1 MCKELAEPLAQ
12 NTVPDGHRAGDHFRL
27 VEEVLVEHVVDSRGH
42 LLVQWFIKAELA
54 PVNLAL
60 LQPLVVVIIQILDVK
75 PNIVEGGV
83 SVLVVWGEETVV
95 GLEAEALLFEL
106 GGGLVFE

>member
-1 MCKELAEPLAQ
+1 MGKELTEPLAQ

-60 LQPLVVVIIQILDVK
+60 LQPLVVIIEILDVK
-75 PNIVEGGV
+75 LNIVEGGV
-83 SVLVVWGEETVV
+83 SVLVV
-95 GLEAEALLFEL
+95 
-106 GGGLVFE
+106 